1 MVERKTILT
10 YGAFSSLVI
19 LFNTPNWCWG
29 NEIMKHG
36 SKPRQRS
43 FAPWLKERQE
53 WRKQFQHKMIV
64 G

>member
-53 WRKQFQHKMIV
+53 
-64 G
+64 